1 MTGMNI
7 FKAWGRALL
16 RCLLWLP
23 IWLIGLVLV
32 VMGLALSPWGTG
44 LLLEQG
50 QSRGFLTY
58 QDASGAP
65 LDHLVIDGLALEA
78 GPASIYVE
86 RLELDWADDCLLDSK
101 LCLDRLGVTGARIR
115 LAASEAGEPDQPT
128 SESGAAPTI
137 NVPFPI
143 ELRDILLDDVDVRLA
158 DGTHLRWSHF
168 QTGASLDAG
177 TLTLSPT
184 TLSGMRLTLPTS
196 EGQALA
202 LDNADRA
209 PSSLSAQAIDSAG
222 QVARQTPPVV
232 SDAAEASEPTVPLAQ
247 RERIALPAITLPLA
261 IEVPNLVIE
270 DAALTG
276 PNAYR
281 VDRLALS
288 LSGQGSDIEISP
300 LTLAMPEADARLEAK
315 ITLQDDYPLEA
326 RLNAQ
331 VKQLAAMPALAG
343 ERLDL
348 RLDGNLAALKVA
360 LAAKGPATAQLNAS
374 LDALAP
380 TLPFELKLES
390 NALQWPL
397 SGASPGADTPS
408 GAGNRVEPYRL
419 TDLRARL
426 NGSLLDY
433 RLALSAEA
441 SGPEVAPTRVAATG
455 TGDAEH
461 FAWLPLSL
469 KSGEGA
475 LISRGKINWADGL
488 TLDATINLD
497 ELDPGAYTSAVA
509 GRLDGDATLSFVQ
522 ADDGWR
528 LGIPELA
535 IDGTLNDLPVSLSG
549 SLSGNS
555 DMRWNIKQLDL
566 RQGENRLTAEG
577 QIGDQ
582 MDLSGSLQAPGLN
595 ALSPE
600 LGGTLQ
606 GDFQLGGSLDTPTLA
621 LDLNGERLVFAENRL
636 GALNLRARTQGLEDP
651 ELDLTLEAE
660 RLDAGGQRFSRLTLG
675 LDGRLSEHRLTLEAT
690 AGRGMPLSRAGLTL
704 EGGLNADRDRYQ
716 GQLMPLEVDA
726 DAGTLRLDE
735 ALTFDV
741 DIAKSAVS
749 LSPFCLAREEGGR
762 LCSTQPIDASAQ
774 QGQARLQLTELPM
787 ALLEPSL
794 PVGWKASGDNN
805 AEVVVAWQDQGSTWS
820 LDANL
825 DSRLDIEA
833 QNSFGQPVTL
843 PTTQL
848 KLTANATPQ
857 AANAELDLE
866 LEQGGSVNLTLRIDD
881 PQGQGALDGRLRL
894 QSLQLSPYQPLAGDM
909 ETLEGSLNGDIAVGG
924 TLALPTLTGNLTL
937 DSLQAKGSGIPLEVR
952 DGELTVRLR
961 GDSGQIEG
969 VIRSERG
976 RLDIQGD
983 ARWPSLDEW
992 ELSMSL
998 DGQEEPLQLDIAD
1011 IGRLRIAP
1019 DIQVDVRPER
1029 LSVRGQVKVPWA
1041 RLEIGQIPPSATS
1054 PSPDEVIITRR
1065 DERRARR
1072 EATRAEQAGTG
1083 EDTAE
1088 ALASAGMATS
1098 IQVELVLGPDMNLKA
1113 YGLETGLD
1121 GRLQVRQ
1128 SSGPVQLFGE
1138 VSLVGGRFRAYG
1150 QDLRIR
1156 QGQLL
1161 FSGAADQPLLQFE
1174 AIRSPDKT
1182 QDGVIA
1188 GLRVSGSAT
1197 SPSLSVFSEPAMEES
1212 RALSYLLRGRAPN
1225 DTESD
1230 SSALTSALIGLS
1242 LSRTGGAVGQ
1252 VGEVFGIGDLALDTA
1267 GSGDES
1273 EVVVSG
1279 QLSDDLRV
1287 SYGVGVFEPIA
1298 ELTLRYT
1305 LWRNLY
1311 IQAVSGAAQAV
1322 DLVYSFSLGKA
1333 DAGQ

>member
-1 MTGMNI
+1 MNI
-7 FKAWGRALL
+7 LKAWSRALL
-16 RCLLWLP
+16 RLLLWLP
-23 IWLIGLVLV
+23 IWLIGLVLL

-50 QSRGFLTY
+50 QSRGFFTY
-58 QDASGAP
+58 RDASGAP
-65 LDHLVIDGLALEA
+65 LDHLVIEGLSLEA
-78 GPASIYVE
+78 GPASIDVE

-101 LCLDRLGVTGARIR
+101 LCLDRLAVEGARIR
-115 LAASEAGEPDQPT
+115 LAASEPSAPEQSPT
-128 SESGAAPTI
+128 ESGAAPSI
-137 NVPFPI
+137 YVPFPI

-158 DGTHLRWSHF
+158 DGTHLTWSHF

-184 TLSGMRLTLPTS
+184 TLSGMRLALPTS

-202 LDNADRA
+202 LEQTASA
-209 PSSLSAQAIDSAG
+209 SSPLSAGAIDSAG
-222 QVARQTPPVV
+222 KVARQTPPVT
-232 SDAAEASEPTVPLAQ
+232 SDATASSEPAVPLAQ
-247 RERIALPAITLPLA
+247 RERLSLPEITLPLA
-261 IEVPNLVIE
+261 IEVPSLIIE

-276 PNAYR
+276 PSTYR
-281 VDRLALS
+281 IDRLAMS

-315 ITLQDDYPLEA
+315 VTLRDDYPLEA
-326 RLNAQ
+326 SLNGQ

-348 RLDGNLAALKVA
+348 RLDGSLAALKVS
-360 LAAKGPATAQLNAS
+360 LAAKGPATAQLDAS

-390 NALQWPL
+390 DALQWPL
-397 SGASPGADTPS
+397 SGATPAADTPT
-408 GAGNRVEPYRL
+408 GAGTKVEPYRL
-419 TDLRARL
+419 TDLKARL
-426 NGSLLDY
+426 EGSLLDY

-441 SGPEVAPTRVAATG
+441 SGPQVAPTRLAATG

-469 KSGEGA
+469 KSGDGA
-475 LISRGKINWADGL
+475 LISRGNVNWADGL
-488 TLDATINLD
+488 TLDATVNLD
-497 ELDPGAYTSAVA
+497 GLDPGAYTTAVA

-522 ADDGWR
+522 ANDGWR
-528 LGIPELA
+528 LGVPELA

-555 DMRWNIKQLDL
+555 DMRWNIERLDL
-566 RQGENRLTAEG
+566 RQGENRLTAQG
-577 QIGDQ
+577 QIGEQ

-595 ALSPE
+595 ALSPD

-606 GDFQLGGSLDTPTLA
+606 GDFQLSGSLDTPALA
-621 LDLNGERLVFAENRL
+621 LDLSGERLVFAENRL
-636 GALNLRARTQGLEDP
+636 GALTLRARTQGLEDP
-651 ELDLTLEAE
+651 QLDLTLDAE
-660 RLDAGGQRFSRLTLG
+660 RLEAGGQRLSRLTVG
-675 LDGRLSEHRLTLEAT
+675 LDGRLSAHRLTIEAT

-741 DIAKSAVS
+741 DMAKAAAN
-749 LSPFCLAREEGGR
+749 LSPFCLRREEGGR

-774 QGQARLQLTELPM
+774 QGRATLQLTELPM
-787 ALLEPSL
+787 SLLEPYL

-805 AEVVVAWQDQGSTWS
+805 ADVVVAWQDQGSSWS

-825 DSRLDIEA
+825 DSRLAIEA
-833 QNSFGQPVTL
+833 QDAFGQPVTL

-848 KLTANATPQ
+848 TLSANATPA
-857 AANAELDLE
+857 AANVELNLG
-866 LEQGGSVNLTLRIDD
+866 LEQGGSANLTLRIDD
-881 PQGQGALDGRLRL
+881 PQGQGTLEGRLQL
-894 QSLQLSPYQPLAGDM
+894 KSLQLAPYRPLAGDM
-909 ETLEGSLNGDIAVGG
+909 ETLEGSLNGNIAVGG
-924 TLALPTLTGNLTL
+924 TLALPRLTGDLTL
-937 DSLQAKGSGIPLEVR
+937 DSLQAKGSGIPIAVS
-952 DGELTVRLR
+952 DGELAVRLR

-969 VIRSERG
+969 VIRSDQG

-983 ARWPSLDEW
+983 ARWPSPDKW
-992 ELSMSL
+992 ELAMSL
-998 DGQEEPLQLDIAD
+998 NGQEEPLQLDIPD

-1019 DIQVDVRPER
+1019 DISINVRPEL

-1083 EDTAE
+1083 ENTAD

-1098 IQVELVLGPDMNLKA
+1098 IQVELLLGPDMDLKA

-1138 VSLVGGRFRAYG
+1138 VSLIGGRFRAYG

-1161 FSGAADQPLLQFE
+1161 FSGPADQPLLQFE
-1174 AIRSPDKT
+1174 AIRNEDKT

-1188 GLRVSGSAT
+1188 GLRVTGSAT
-1197 SPSLSVFSEPAMEES
+1197 APSLSVFSEPAMEES

-1230 SSALTSALIGLS
+1230 NSALTSALIGLS

-1252 VGEVFGIGDLALDTA
+1252 IGEVFGIGDLALDTA
-1267 GSGDES
+1267 GSGNES

-1311 IQAVSGAAQAV
+1311 LEAVSGAAQAV

-1333 DAGQ
+1333 ASRQ